1 MPTEG
6 QVRQSRE
13 IVQQLKQEQRDG
25 VALVQSLARQNAQ
38 VIQAVEDLRQHNRR
52 LTLALTIVACAC
64 AGLLVWALKQ

>member
-1 MPTEG
+1 ML
-6 QVRQSRE
+6 
-13 IVQQLKQEQRDG
+13 QLEQEQLDG
-25 VALVQSLARQNAQ
+25 AALIQSLAQQNAQ